1 MKLVKDKW
9 ELTKL
14 NQICDLL
21 NGYAFKNSD
30 YVAHSNTL
38 NLRMSNI
45 KTNGGFDIEYEQR
58 FLPDDFVNK
67 YPKFI
72 VKDGDLVIA
81 MTDMANDPKILGIP
95 TIVKNPRTYNLLLN
109 QRVGK
114 IIDIKIDK
122 ISLDYLIFYLSKPE
136 VRDYYKS
143 ISKKGVQINISKQD
157 ILSCDVILPPLEEQ
171 KKIATLFQSIETAME
186 QVDGQEKNLHQLKHK
201 LLRDL
206 FSEKQ
211 EFGNHLK
218 FKDFETVK
226 FEKIAINI
234 SERVEPKKT
243 ELTTYVGLEHLDA
256 DNLKIERTGT
266 PDDVIGTKLKIYK
279 GDIIF
284 GKRRAYLR
292 KVAVSHFDGIA
303 SAHSMILRANEK
315 NIEKDFLPYFMQSD
329 TFMSRAVQISEGSLS
344 PTIKNK
350 TLAVQEFILPK
361 KEKQKELITVFKQFD
376 TTMEQL
382 KQQRTTLKNLKQK
395 LLNEILG

>member
-1 MKLVKDKW
+1 
-9 ELTKL
+9 
-14 NQICDLL
+14 LL
-21 NGYAFKNSD
+21 K
-30 YVAHSNTL
+30 
-38 NLRMSNI
+38 
-45 KTNGGFDIEYEQR
+45 
-58 FLPDDFVNK
+58 
-67 YPKFI
+67 
-72 VKDGDLVIA
+72 
-81 MTDMANDPKILGIP
+81 
-95 TIVKNPRTYNLLLN
+95 
-109 QRVGK
+109 
-114 IIDIKIDK
+114 
-122 ISLDYLIFYLSKPE
+122 
-136 VRDYYKS
+136 
-143 ISKKGVQINISKQD
+143 
-157 ILSCDVILPPLEEQ
+157 
-171 KKIATLFQSIETAME
+171 
-186 QVDGQEKNLHQLKHK
+186 
-201 LLRDL
+201 DL

-211 EFGNHLK
+211 QFGNHLK
-218 FKDFETVK
+218 AKDFEIVK
-226 FEKIAINI
+226 FDKIAINI

>member
-1 MKLVKDKW
+1 MINLKKNIWKRVALDSVLLSLKNGRNVNQFDDEGEYRVSRIQTIADGSFDLAKTKWTNDKVNNDDYLNEGDILVSHINSVEHIGKSAIVPKL
-9 ELTKL
+9 ETKVIHGINL
-14 NQICDLL
+14 LRLVSDNNKIDNTFLFYFIKSDEFINQILK
-21 NGYAFKNSD
+21 YTKKA
-30 YVAHSNTL
+30 
-38 NLRMSNI
+38 
-45 KTNGGFDIEYEQR
+45 
-58 FLPDDFVNK
+58 VNQAS
-67 YPKFI
+67 
-72 VKDGDLVIA
+72 VKS
-81 MTDMANDPKILGIP
+81 T
-95 TIVKNPRTYNLLLN
+95 
-109 QRVGK
+109 
-114 IIDIKIDK
+114 DIKQ
-122 ISLDYLIFYLSKPE
+122 F
-136 VRDYYKS
+136 
-143 ISKKGVQINISKQD
+143 QIP
-157 ILSCDVILPPLEEQ
+157 LPPLEEQ
-171 KKIATLFQSIETAME
+171 KQIGALFQSIETALDH
-186 QVDGQEKNLHQLKHK
+186 VDGQEKNLHQLKHK
-201 LLRDL
+201 LLKDL

-218 FKDFETVK
+218 TKDFETVK

-243 ELTTYVGLEHLDA
+243 ELITYVGLDHLDA

-266 PDDVIGTKLKIYK
+266 PDDVIGTKLKIFK

-315 NIEKDFLPYFMQSD
+315 NIEKDFLPIFMQSD

-361 KEKQKELITVFKQFD
+361 KEKQKELIVVFKQFD
-376 TTMEQL
+376 KTMEQL
-382 KQQRTTLKNLKQK
+382 KEQKATLKNLKQK

>member
-1 MKLVKDKW
+1 M
-9 ELTKL
+9 
-14 NQICDLL
+14 
-21 NGYAFKNSD
+21 
-30 YVAHSNTL
+30 
-38 NLRMSNI
+38 NLRKDNWKKLPLGDVCELYQP
-45 KTNGGFDIEYEQR
+45 KTISGKDLIPDGKYNVWGANGIIGKYNEYNQEDEQVLISCRGEKCGVINYSEKQAWVTGNSMVARPIEESKLDKR
-58 FLPDDFVNK
+58 FLF
-67 YPKFI
+67 FLLS
-72 VKDGDLVIA
+72 GTDLSPVINGTA
-81 MTDMANDPKILGIP
+81 QPQIT
-95 TIVKNPRTYNLLLN
+95 R
-109 QRVGK
+109 
-114 IIDIKIDK
+114 
-122 ISLDYLIFYLSKPE
+122 
-136 VRDYYKS
+136 KS
-143 ISKKGVQINISKQD
+143 IEVFKIPIPSPK
-157 ILSCDVILPPLEEQ
+157 EQ
-171 KKIATLFQSIETAME
+171 KQIAALFQSIETAME
-186 QVDGQEKNLHQLKHK
+186 QVDGQEKNLHKLKHK
-201 LLRDL
+201 LLKDL
-206 FSEKQ
+206 FNEKQ

-218 FKDFETVK
+218 AKDFETVK

-243 ELTTYVGLEHLDA
+243 ELATYVGLEHLDA

-266 PDDVIGTKLKIYK
+266 PDDVIGTKLKIYE

-361 KEKQKELITVFKQFD
+361 KEKQKELISVFKQFD
-376 TTMEQL
+376 ATMEQL
-382 KQQRTTLKNLKQK
+382 KQQKTTLKNLKQK

>member
-1 MKLVKDKW
+1 MNLRKDKW
-9 ELTKL
+9 EISPLGNWCEIKRGDIITKKT
-14 NQICDLL
+14 ISE
-21 NGYAFKNSD
+21 G
-30 YVAHSNTL
+30 
-38 NLRMSNI
+38 NI
-45 KTNGGFDIEYEQR
+45 
-58 FLPDDFVNK
+58 P
-67 YPKFI
+67 
-72 VKDGDLVIA
+72 VIA
-81 MTDMANDPKILGIP
+81 SAVGITYYHNKANR
-95 TIVKNPRTYNLLLN
+95 N
-109 QRVGK
+109 GK
-114 IIDIKIDK
+114 IITVSASGVNAGFVNFYDKPIFASDCTTIQPLNEKVDLRYIFHCLKAFQGKIMGFQRGTAQAHVYPKD
-122 ISLDYLIFYLSKPE
+122 LIALEIP
-136 VRDYYKS
+136 
-143 ISKKGVQINISKQD
+143 
-157 ILSCDVILPPLEEQ
+157 LPPLEEQ
-171 KKIATLFQSIETAME
+171 KQIAALFQSIETAME

-218 FKDFETVK
+218 SKDFETVK

-292 KVAVSHFDGIA
+292 KVAVSHFNGIA
-303 SAHSMILRANEK
+303 SAHSMILRANKK
-315 NIEKDFLPYFMQSD
+315 NIEKDFLPFFMQSD
-329 TFMSRAVQISEGSLS
+329 TFMSRAIQISEGSLS

-361 KEKQKELITVFKQFD
+361 KEKQKELISVFKQFD
-376 TTMEQL
+376 ATMEQL
-382 KQQRTTLKNLKQK
+382 KQQKTTLKNLKQK